1 MDKSLWDGEEIKT
14 LKRNKRLQKTSK
26 LLLLPTRWAV
36 QQAQRKSLSALL
48 ENPLKLSLYL
58 I

>member
-1 MDKSLWDGEEIKT
+1 MGKEIKT

-26 LLLLPTRWAV
+26 LLLLPTRWAA